1 MWCARMVMTRGPIKP
16 ALITIPSSDAAFRDH
31 VQRLRRVASPADL
44 ETRLRR
50 MFPRVV
56 VRERTI
62 SGEAPAWYVYRD
74 GAWGS
79 SLAGSWWDDPDLPR
93 VTVSASGWI
102 TEANA
107 TAVGLLGIDGDE
119 PGTHHFTDFIVP
131 GTLEDSV
138 ALFRIIEEGKGLT
151 ATVLLRPT
159 SGDVIAIDLHSEKD
173 GADIFGVFRLAD
185 DVEISVGGTPA
196 AGPTS
201 IAYIPEADPAFRGYA
216 VRALG
221 RMPEPTAGGLELRI
235 RRLYP
240 HATVVADGA
249 RWVARRDGR
258 EAAPEEGTW
267 WRASNLPMVR
277 YDAQALILEANEAA
291 QTYFG
296 RPLVGH
302 HWQEFVTPGSTEQV
316 TVMLEILA
324 EAGAAESRF
333 RMPRGD
339 GSLVE
344 FDSYT
349 VVRGEEFVTV
359 FRPAGGRA

>member
-1 MWCARMVMTRGPIKP
+1 MSMTRGAIKP

-31 VQRLRRVASPADL
+31 VQKLRRSASPADL

-79 SLAGSWWDDPDLPR
+79 SLSGSWWDDPDLPR
-93 VTVSASGWI
+93 VTVSPAGWI
-102 TEANA
+102 IEANA
-107 TAVGLLGIDGDE
+107 TAIGLLGIEGDE

-131 GTLEDSV
+131 GTLEDSI
-138 ALFRIIEEGKGLT
+138 ALFQIIGQGKELS

-159 SGDVIAIDLHSEKD
+159 SGDVIAIDLHSHME
-173 GADIFGVFRLAD
+173 GSEVIGVFRLAD
-185 DVEISVGGTPA
+185 DVEISVGGAPA

-201 IAYIPEADPAFRGYA
+201 IEYVPEADSAFRGYA
-216 VRALG
+216 RRALG
-221 RMPEPTAGGLELRI
+221 RMPEPTAGGLELRL

-240 HATVVADGA
+240 HATVVEDGD
-249 RWVARRDGR
+249 RWVARRDRGKAR
-258 EAAPEEGTW
+258 EEGSW
-267 WRASNLPMVR
+267 WLAGDLPMVR

-296 RPLVGH
+296 RPMVGH

-349 VVRGEEFVTV
+349 QVRSEEFVTV
-359 FRPAGGRA
+359 FRPAGEGA